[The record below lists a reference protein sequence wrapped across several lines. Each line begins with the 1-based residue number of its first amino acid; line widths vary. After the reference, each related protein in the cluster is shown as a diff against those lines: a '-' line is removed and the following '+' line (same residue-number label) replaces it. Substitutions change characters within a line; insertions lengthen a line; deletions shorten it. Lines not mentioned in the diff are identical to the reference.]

1 MTKTDAS
8 PISSFDPNQ
17 VGLVGNQIF
26 GLPFNEDDAKL
37 VLLPVPWD
45 VTVSYRAGSKNGP
58 AAIREASYQV
68 DLYDADYPDAWQ
80 DGIAMQEIDQQILT
94 QSETLRRKAE
104 ACIAFL
110 KDGGKVESSH
120 LIQEH
125 VAEIN
130 QACAALKDKVFQNTK
145 KLLDKQKLVGLIGGD
160 HSTPLG
166 FMQALASTIGA
177 YGILQID
184 AHCDLREA
192 YEGFQYSHASIMWN
206 ALKLK
211 QVEKLVQVGIRDCC
225 QAEVDYIHN
234 SAGRVETFFSSDLQ
248 RCQYAGEN
256 WKSICERIVKNLPS
270 NVYISFDI
278 DGLDPKLCPNTGTP
292 VPGGLEFEQARYLIY
307 RLVQSGRKIVGF
319 DLNEVSPSP
328 HNDWDANVGA
338 RLLFS
343 LCGALIRSNHA
354 V

>member
-1 MTKTDAS
+1 MTKSDAS
-8 PISSFDPNQ
+8 PISNFDPNQ

-26 GLPFNEDDAKL
+26 GLPFNEAEAKL

-68 DLYDADYPDAWQ
+68 DLYDAEYPDAWRS
-80 DGIAMQEIDQQILT
+80 GIAMQEIDQQILT
-94 QSETLRRKAE
+94 QSDALRLKAE
-104 ACIAFL
+104 SCIAFL
-110 KDGGKVESSH
+110 QEGGEVGSNHEVRNY
-120 LIQEH
+120 IT
-125 VAEIN
+125 EIN
-130 QACAALKDKVFQNTK
+130 QACAALKDKVYQNSK
-145 KLLDKQKLVGLIGGD
+145 KLLGQHKLVGLVGGD

-166 FMQALASTIGA
+166 FMEALADTVGNF
-177 YGILQID
+177 GILQLD
-184 AHCDLREA
+184 AHCDLRQA

-211 QVEKLVQVGIRDCC
+211 QVKKLVQVGIRDCC
-225 QAEVDYIHN
+225 QDEVDFIRN
-234 SAGRVETFFSSDLQ
+234 SAGRVETFFARDLQ

-256 WKSICERIVKNLPS
+256 WKSICERIVQSLPS
-270 NVYISFDI
+270 QVYISFDI

-292 VPGGLEFEQARYLIY
+292 VPGGLEFEQARYLINMIA
-307 RLVQSGRKIVGF
+307 QSGRKLVGF
-319 DLNEVSPSP
+319 DLNEVSPSL
-328 HNDWDANVGA
+328 HSDWDANVGA

-343 LCGALIRSNHA
+343 LCGALIQSNSA